1 MAGVASGGRVDALQ
15 VDQLWVRQGTR
26 DVLQGVSLEVA
37 AGGALLITGANGT
50 GKTTLL
56 RAILGFLTPRRGTVT
71 FGGRPLRSPAAGY
84 VPQESPAGD
93 LPIAAAEVVEI
104 GTVARRLGAAE
115 RGRVVAAAMDDAE
128 CGHLRSRRYAELSG
142 GERQRVSL
150 ARCLAQDARL
160 LLLDEPTSALDAA
173 ARAGLIEL
181 LERLRERLGLVIL
194 MVSHDPS
201 DRQPRSG
208 GTGARPVAGG
218 RAARR
223 ACTHLSPLLEAL
235 AVAPIARGLAAVLI
249 AGAALPLAGV
259 LVLRLELITLRFT
272 LMHGALLGAAVALAV
287 GLDPLLLGLAVD
299 LLLVITHV
307 PIARRT
313 GLRLSYVSAF
323 LMVITIGAA
332 VAVIYRAAVPAPEVF
347 AVLWGDPFA
356 LTRTDLIAVAA
367 FGAALVAFV
376 AIAHR
381 RIAALLFDQEVAAS
395 SGIAVGWVRAA
406 VLLAVGCA
414 VAFAMKLIGAL
425 LLDAILLL
433 PAILAMA
440 LARSVRGLF
449 LLAAAAGLAVAA
461 AGFAVALVIDLPASA
476 GVTLAA
482 ALLLPVVIVARR
494 RSRA

>member
-1 MAGVASGGRVDALQ
+1 M
-15 VDQLWVRQGTR
+15 
-26 DVLQGVSLEVA
+26 
-37 AGGALLITGANGT
+37 
-50 GKTTLL
+50 
-56 RAILGFLTPRRGTVT
+56 
-71 FGGRPLRSPAAGY
+71 
-84 VPQESPAGD
+84 
-93 LPIAAAEVVEI
+93 
-104 GTVARRLGAAE
+104 
-115 RGRVVAAAMDDAE
+115 
-128 CGHLRSRRYAELSG
+128 
-142 GERQRVSL
+142 
-150 ARCLAQDARL
+150 
-160 LLLDEPTSALDAA
+160 
-173 ARAGLIEL
+173 
-181 LERLRERLGLVIL
+181 
-194 MVSHDPS
+194 
-201 DRQPRSG
+201 
-208 GTGARPVAGG
+208 
-218 RAARR
+218 
-223 ACTHLSPLLEAL
+223 
-235 AVAPIARGLAAVLI
+235 APIARGLAAVLI
-249 AGAALPLAGV
+249 AGVALPLAGV

-332 VAVIYRAAVPAPEVF
+332 VAVIYRAEVPAPEVF

>member
-1 MAGVASGGRVDALQ
+1 M
-15 VDQLWVRQGTR
+15 
-26 DVLQGVSLEVA
+26 
-37 AGGALLITGANGT
+37 
-50 GKTTLL
+50 
-56 RAILGFLTPRRGTVT
+56 
-71 FGGRPLRSPAAGY
+71 
-84 VPQESPAGD
+84 
-93 LPIAAAEVVEI
+93 
-104 GTVARRLGAAE
+104 
-115 RGRVVAAAMDDAE
+115 
-128 CGHLRSRRYAELSG
+128 
-142 GERQRVSL
+142 
-150 ARCLAQDARL
+150 
-160 LLLDEPTSALDAA
+160 
-173 ARAGLIEL
+173 
-181 LERLRERLGLVIL
+181 
-194 MVSHDPS
+194 
-201 DRQPRSG
+201 
-208 GTGARPVAGG
+208 
-218 RAARR
+218 
-223 ACTHLSPLLEAL
+223 SPLLEAL
-235 AVAPIARGLAAVLI
+235 AVAPIARGLAALLI
-249 AGAALPLAGV
+249 AGVALPLAGV

-287 GLDPLLLGLAVD
+287 GVDPLLLGLAVD

-332 VAVIYRAAVPAPEVF
+332 AAVIYRAAVPAPEVF

>member
-194 MVSHDPS
+194 MVSPRS
-201 DRQPRSG
+201 LDRQPRSG
-208 GTGARPVAGG
+208 GTGACPVAGG

-249 AGAALPLAGV
+249 AGVALPLAGV